1 MLRKPLFGLVLVA
14 LVASWAPL
22 AVADYNWS
30 LAAGDSQEDT
40 QDTDPV
46 DWDDDV
52 LNLTL
57 TQPGVLHIQAR
68 GTAFTGSSGSEDVC
82 GGGSRNIGSLFSQ
95 TNGSHSIPLRAGDYT
110 FDIGP
115 HNVATWVRYRLKVRL
130 LDDCS
135 GVAGD
140 DHGDM
145 LLCAT
150 EMCLS
155 TSTNGNIGGYTGGDV
170 DYLSFVLSSS
180 QTVTVESSGST
191 DVVGE
196 LYDEG
201 GTLLAEDDDS
211 GSGDNFSITES
222 LAAGRYFVRVTGY
235 DGATGNYAVEASY

>member
-1 MLRKPLFGLVLVA
+1 MLRKSTIVLTLFALVA
-14 LVASWAPL
+14 LCAPPAEAQL
-22 AVADYNWS
+22 NWTLS
-30 LAAGDSQEDT
+30 AGESQEDD
-40 QDTDPV
+40 QDTDPN
-46 DWDDDV
+46 DWDNDV

-57 TQPGVLHIQAR
+57 DQPGVLHVQAR
-68 GTAFTGSSGSEDVC
+68 GTDFTGSSGSEDVC
-82 GGGSRNIGSLFSQ
+82 GGGSRSIGSLFSQ
-95 TNGSHSIPLRAGDYT
+95 TSGSHSIPLRAGDYT
-110 FDIGP
+110 FDIDP
-115 HNVATWVRYRLKVRL
+115 HGVATWVRYRLKVRL

-155 TSTNGNIGGYTGGDV
+155 TSTDGNVGSYTGGDV

-180 QTVTVESSGST
+180 ETVTVESSGST

-196 LYDEG
+196 LYDED

-211 GSGDNFSITES
+211 GSGDNFSFTES

-235 DGATGNYAVEASY
+235 GGATGDYSVQASY